1 VPAPRWPFEDELN
14 ATVEDR
20 PVDVLC
26 VGNALIDRLAWVA
39 DAEAVRRAGMEPGVM
54 TLIDGERAAAIEA
67 SMSGWHE
74 VAGGCAANTASGIA
88 SLGGSPAFVGSIG
101 EEASTRWY
109 PDDLAAQGVRCTLSI
124 AASGQATGTCH
135 VLVTADGQRSM
146 ATHLGAASELPP
158 KTVEEA
164 GIGAARVA
172 YLEGYLLDV
181 PAVARTAERTFELA
195 RSAGTL
201 VSLSLSDPFVVS
213 RHRRLI
219 ADLLSSG
226 SVDLVFGN
234 ETEMLEL
241 TGAAS
246 RTDGLTE
253 LASLVPAAVM
263 TLGAEGAVVAVGHE
277 TAFVA
282 AYPAERVDTTGAG
295 DLFAAGC
302 LYGLTHGLPP
312 EQALQVGAFA
322 ASEVISHLGARP
334 AVSLR
339 EALPASY
346 LQPAS

>member
-1 VPAPRWPFEDELN
+1 MPGVRWPFEEELD
-14 ATVEDR
+14 ATVEDK

-39 DAEAVRRAGMEPGVM
+39 DAEAVRQAGMEPGVM

-67 SMSGWHE
+67 SMPDWHE

-88 SLGGSPAFVGSIG
+88 SLGGRPAFVGSIG
-101 EEASTRWY
+101 DEASSRWY
-109 PDDLAAQGVRCTLSI
+109 ADDLAAQGVRCTLSI
-124 AASGQATGTCH
+124 APSGQATGTCH

-146 ATHLGAASELPP
+146 ATHLGAASELEP

-181 PAVARTAERTFELA
+181 PAVARTVERTLDLA

-241 TGAAS
+241 SGKGTRPDGLADVAS
-246 RTDGLTE
+246 R
-253 LASLVPAAVM
+253 VPVAVM
-263 TLGAEGAVVAVGHE
+263 TLGAEGAAVASGGE
-277 TAFVA
+277 TALVA

-302 LYGLTHGLPP
+302 LYGLTQGLPP
-312 EQALQVGAFA
+312 ERALQVGAFA

-339 EALPASY
+339 QALPASY
-346 LQPAS
+346 LQTAS

>member
-1 VPAPRWPFEDELN
+1 M
-14 ATVEDR
+14 
-20 PVDVLC
+20 DVLC
-26 VGNALIDRLAWVA
+26 VGNALVDRLAWAPDA
-39 DAEAVRRAGMEPGVM
+39 DAVRRAGMEPGVM

-67 SMSGWHE
+67 SMEGWHE

-88 SLGGSPAFVGSIG
+88 SLGGRGAFVGSIG
-101 EEASTRWY
+101 DEASSRWY
-109 PDDLAAQGVRCTLSI
+109 ADDLAAQGVQCTLSI
-124 AASGQATGTCH
+124 APSGQATGTCH

-146 ATHLGAASELPP
+146 ATHLGAASELEPE
-158 KTVEEA
+158 TVQAA

-181 PAVARTAERTFELA
+181 PAGARTVESTLDLA
-195 RSAGTL
+195 RAAGTL
-201 VSLSLSDPFVVS
+201 VSLSLSDPFVVC
-213 RHRRLI
+213 RHRQVI

-246 RTDGLTE
+246 RPDGLTE
-253 LASLVPAAVM
+253 LASLVPVAVM
-263 TLGAEGAVVAVGHE
+263 TLGAEGAAVAVGHE
-277 TAFVA
+277 TANVP

-312 EQALQVGAFA
+312 EQALQMGAFA
-322 ASEVISHLGARP
+322 ASEVIGHLGARP

-339 EALPASY
+339 DALPASY
-346 LQPAS
+346 LQPAH